1 MCKQLFKPSW
11 SDYEE
16 ARRVISD
23 RSSTLAIALEPINEQ
38 VNDMLTIENATL
50 SLDLIHGIEPHSVRM
65 LTTGISKR
73 NDNRFKLFF
82 LASTHILTR
91 PELHSIHNSKNLIDL
106 LGCAHLSYDVIFPN
120 HRVKE
125 HFEYH
130 SEWPLTGRLDW
141 YFIEKAGPK
150 FHGPNREA
158 GRLSNETN
166 PLNNDSNI

>member
-1 MCKQLFKPSW
+1 MCKQLFNPSW

-16 ARRVISD
+16 AQRVISD
-23 RSSTLAIALEPINEQ
+23 RSSTLTITLEPVGEQ
-38 VNDMLTIENATL
+38 VNDVLTIENTIL
-50 SLDLIHGIEPHSVRM
+50 SLDLMHGIEPHSARL

-91 PELHSIHNSKNLIDL
+91 PELHSIHNSKNLIEL
-106 LGCAHLSYDVIFPN
+106 LACAHLSYDVIFSN
-120 HRVKE
+120 RRVTE

-141 YFIEKAGPK
+141 YFIEKAGPQ

-158 GRLSNETN
+158 GRLSSETN

>member
-1 MCKQLFKPSW
+1 MYKQLFNPSW

-16 ARRVISD
+16 AQRVISN
-23 RSSTLAIALEPINEQ
+23 RSSTLAIALEPIGEQ

-50 SLDLIHGIEPHSVRM
+50 SLDLVHGIEPHSARL

-82 LASTHILTR
+82 LASTHVLTR
-91 PELHSIHNSKNLIDL
+91 PELYSIHNSKNLIEL

-120 HRVKE
+120 HRVTE

-130 SEWPLTGRLDW
+130 SERPLTGQPDW
-141 YFIEKAGPK
+141 YFIENASSE
-150 FHGPNREA
+150 FHGPNRETTELRTEA
-158 GRLSNETN
+158 N
-166 PLNNDSNI
+166 PLNKNSNN